1 MSLGKKL
8 ISGIVLTVV
17 VCSLVPAATLPDT
30 VRGVKV
36 SGGEQ
41 LSLVLTG
48 AHTVWG
54 CGDNGSY
61 QLGIGNNHS
70 QATLAQV
77 LDGDMNSPTSY
88 IEGISAI
95 DAGWT
100 LDVAGGAGLGRAGS
114 GG

>member
-8 ISGIVLTVV
+8 ISGIVLTVI
-17 VCSLVPAATLPDT
+17 VCPWARAATLPDT

-48 AHTVWG
+48 AHKVWG
-54 CGDNGSY
+54 CGDNSSY
-61 QLGIGNNHS
+61 QLGIGNDDS

-77 LDGDMNSPTSY
+77 LDGDMNSPTAY
-88 IEGISAI
+88 LEDIREI

-100 LDVAGGAGLGRAGS
+100 HSLALDVNGFVWAWGQ
-114 GG
+114 

>member
-1 MSLGKKL
+1 MSPGKKL
-8 ISGIVLTVV
+8 ISGIVLTVI
-17 VCSLVPAATLPDT
+17 VCVSAPATTLPDT

-54 CGDNGSY
+54 CGDNSSY

-77 LDGDMNSPTSY
+77 LDGDMNSPTLY
-88 IEGISAI
+88 LEDISEI

-100 LDVAGGAGLGRAGS
+100 HSLALDVNGFVWAWGQ
-114 GG
+114 